1 LIEYI
6 FTPTITG
13 EFVFESFSTSDTYG
27 YILDENGNELWQDDD
42 SGNERQFKIQLNFEA
57 GKTYILKLK
66 FFNSEATGEIPFSIV
81 CVHDF
86 VDNCDNDCG
95 ICSLVRQ
102 APHSYDNAVDAE
114 CNECENIRE
123 LNFIGINETK
133 TVEITKDNEYVDFVF
148 IPEISGEYSFIGLGN
163 DSQDT
168 YARILDSEE
177 NELIT
182 NDQSGGNNQ
191 FKITYEM
198 EAGKTYILRACFY
211 SSSVIGTFPVALN
224 CEHAYDDECDSEC
237 NICSTLREAPH
248 NFTNG
253 CDADCNNCGE
263 TRTPGEHQYTNCEDS
278 GCNICGAGREA
289 VHCVWDNCFDSVCN
303 VCEYERFTPSHI
315 YDNHIDTTC
324 NSCGTERELEY
335 INLGETKN
343 FTLQEGETALFVF
356 VCEVSGRYAFS
367 SSFAELK
374 DSYGSIHLIDDEEL
388 DFNDDGGAESRQFY
402 LEYDFEAGTTYI
414 LKASFYSES
423 LSGDGSVSFFCV
435 EHTYSDENDDDCNA
449 CGFIREIEK
458 ELNVICN
465 SEIDFTVVENIL
477 NAKCELACKVGY
489 LENGEYI
496 SIEETKN
503 SDGSYSFEIP
513 TDITEVV
520 LLINGDVDGNGEIDT
535 TDYIRIKGHF
545 LGTYTFDELTLF
557 AGDVTGDGV
566 IDATDYIRI
575 KGSFLGTYNP

>member
-1 LIEYI
+1 M
-6 FTPTITG
+6 
-13 EFVFESFSTSDTYG
+13 
-27 YILDENGNELWQDDD
+27 
-42 SGNERQFKIQLNFEA
+42 
-57 GKTYILKLK
+57 
-66 FFNSEATGEIPFSIV
+66 
-81 CVHDF
+81 
-86 VDNCDNDCG
+86 
-95 ICSLVRQ
+95 
-102 APHSYDNAVDAE
+102 
-114 CNECENIRE
+114 
-123 LNFIGINETK
+123 
-133 TVEITKDNEYVDFVF
+133 DFVF

-163 DSQDT
+163 ESQDT

-263 TRTPGEHQYTNCEDS
+263 TRTPGEHKYTNCEDS

-388 DFNDDGGAESRQFY
+388 DFNDDGGEESRQFY

-414 LKASFYSES
+414 LKASF
-423 LSGDGSVSFFCV
+423 
-435 EHTYSDENDDDCNA
+435 
-449 CGFIREIEK
+449 
-458 ELNVICN
+458 
-465 SEIDFTVVENIL
+465 
-477 NAKCELACKVGY
+477 
-489 LENGEYI
+489 
-496 SIEETKN
+496 
-503 SDGSYSFEIP
+503 
-513 TDITEVV
+513 
-520 LLINGDVDGNGEIDT
+520 
-535 TDYIRIKGHF
+535 
-545 LGTYTFDELTLF
+545 
-557 AGDVTGDGV
+557 
-566 IDATDYIRI
+566 
-575 KGSFLGTYNP
+575 